1 MIVFLITRN
10 FIFPYYVISSISKY
24 CRYPDGTMLP
34 SNGMNYALQ
43 IGLWTLE
50 ILHVYWASLIIKMA
64 YKAIVKGSVEDDIR
78 DVEDEADTKKN
89 Q

>member
-1 MIVFLITRN
+1 MVVFIASRN
-10 FIFPYYVISSISKY
+10 FVFPYYVISSIPKY

-50 ILHVYWASLIIKMA
+50 VLHVYWASLILKMA
-64 YKAIVKGSVEDDIR
+64 YKAIVKGGVEDDIR
-78 DVEDEADTKKN
+78 DVVEEENKKN
-89 Q
+89 K

>member
-1 MIVFLITRN
+1 MVVFIASRN
-10 FIFPYYVISSISKY
+10 FVFPYYVISSIPKY

-50 ILHVYWASLIIKMA
+50 ALHVYWASLILKMA
-64 YKAIVKGSVEDDIR
+64 YKAVVKGAVEDDIR
-78 DVEDEADTKKN
+78 DVEDKLEKKN